1 MAIRVLVVDDDP
13 DVRFVLRTALG
24 LRDGWEVVGEA
35 RDGSEVLDVAERTR
49 PDVVILDLAME
60 TPGDVVVSSLIRS
73 FPECM
78 VTVFSALP
86 AANHKERLL
95 RLGAFSYIEKGQ
107 LSALPRLLEADYAEF
122 RRALDGEDVLA
133 PWTLRLS
140 AL

>member
-1 MAIRVLVVDDDP
+1 MAIRVLIVDDDP

-24 LRDGWEVVGEA
+24 LRDGWAVVGEA

-60 TPGDVVVSSLIRS
+60 TPGDAVVSCLIRLL
-73 FPECM
+73 PECM

-86 AANHKERLL
+86 AAKNRDRLL

-107 LSALPRLLEADYAEF
+107 LGELPQLLEADYAEF
-122 RRALDGEDVLA
+122 RRALEGEDVVA
-133 PWTLRLS
+133 RWARTS
-140 AL
+140 IA